1 MSGAITGA
9 RILAKTNQKG
19 ESACSPPPMLLL
31 TPHGDMSS
39 APGVGGHHRS
49 HLYILPDVLWIRFT
63 MVSKDMEGTE
73 AGESPREEQR
83 QTRSPNEEQRK
94 TWVPVSNRNRP
105 GAGVFVWGKVCLKF
119 SMFLP

>member
-63 MVSKDMEGTE
+63 MVSKDKEGTE

-83 QTRSPNEEQRK
+83 QTRSPMRSRERLGSQ
-94 TWVPVSNRNRP
+94 
-105 GAGVFVWGKVCLKF
+105 
-119 SMFLP
+119 

>member
-9 RILAKTNQKG
+9 RILAKKNQKG

-39 APGVGGHHRS
+39 VPGVGGHRS
-49 HLYILPDVLWIRFT
+49 HLHILPDVLWIRST
-63 MVSKDMEGTE
+63 MVSKDKEGTE

-83 QTRSPNEEQRK
+83 QTRSPVRSRERLGPQ
-94 TWVPVSNRNRP
+94 
-105 GAGVFVWGKVCLKF
+105 
-119 SMFLP
+119 